1 MAQTS
6 VAEIPAGWYADPLGL
21 PQRRWWDS
29 SGWTQH
35 VAPEHTSEAR
45 PEAAEQRSYSQQGTA
60 QRGRGEYASVTP
72 ISRGVATLTAIRPT
86 EADAAPASSTPL
98 DQAAA
103 TAARD
108 TATTSPHAYIPM
120 SVNTPVQFRQPE
132 GPRSSSSV
140 AVWMIASMP
149 VIQFAAVLGLVF
161 VLADFGP
168 FMQAA
173 VAFIF
178 FLWTAV
184 LASRDKHHLLLSG
197 HRKAATPWWL
207 LLTPLAYL
215 IARTACI
222 RKQGGHGSAPMWV
235 YVLLSTIPVI
245 FAISAFIAADVMSLV
260 LAAAR

>member
-1 MAQTS
+1 
-6 VAEIPAGWYADPLGL
+6 
-21 PQRRWWDS
+21 
-29 SGWTQH
+29 
-35 VAPEHTSEAR
+35 
-45 PEAAEQRSYSQQGTA
+45 
-60 QRGRGEYASVTP
+60 
-72 ISRGVATLTAIRPT
+72 
-86 EADAAPASSTPL
+86 
-98 DQAAA
+98 
-103 TAARD
+103 
-108 TATTSPHAYIPM
+108 
-120 SVNTPVQFRQPE
+120 
-132 GPRSSSSV
+132 V